1 LPPFFQILHSF
12 LPYYSS
18 LILIP
23 SSLQTKAQLTPA
35 VKALGEVSAL
45 AEGMKPQ
52 LEGLKALVRSGGL
65 LAQNAEGE
73 ANKANKEADAATRVS
88 VC

>member
-1 LPPFFQILHSF
+1 M
-12 LPYYSS
+12 
-18 LILIP
+18 
-23 SSLQTKAQLTPA
+23 
-35 VKALGEVSAL
+35 KALGEVSSL

-52 LEGLKALVRSGGL
+52 LVGLKVLVRSGGL

-73 ANKANKEADAATRVS
+73 AKKANKEADAATRVS